1 MENFELDEL
10 DEQIIDLLVKDGR
23 ISYSDVAKKL
33 IVSPGTVNI
42 RIAKMKKYGV
52 IKNTS
57 LNLDYNKLG
66 YSFIAYI
73 EIYLAKTGNTK
84 EKIDIIRKIPYVT
97 VAHLVA
103 GKFDIFCKIRVKN
116 IQQAKE
122 VIFKINTIDGIIKTE
137 TLISLEEV
145 INDKKRLIH
154 ELFTKEKLKTKN
166 GTQTKNREV

>member
-1 MENFELDEL
+1 MENFELDDL
-10 DEQIIDLLVKDGR
+10 DEQILDLLVKDGR
-23 ISYSDVAKKL
+23 ISYTDVAKKL

-42 RIAKMKKYGV
+42 RIEKMKKYGI

-66 YSFIAYI
+66 YSFIAYLG
-73 EIYLAKTGNTK
+73 IYLNKTVNIK
-84 EKIDIIRKIPYVT
+84 EKVEIIKRIPYIT

-103 GKFDIFCKIRVKN
+103 GKFDLFCKIRVKN

-122 VIFKINTIDGIIKTE
+122 IIFKINAIEGVIKTE

-145 INDKKRLIH
+145 INDKKRLIYKI
-154 ELFTKEKLKTKN
+154 FTKENLGKKGSTKT
-166 GTQTKNREV
+166 